1 MARHLI
7 ARIRGLRGTLR
18 NLDEKKKELVEEGRN
33 KIGNLKWYRETLKNE
48 VKDPWDAEWFEDRIK
63 EFKSELKELNEN
75 ISKIK
80 EEQKKQE
87 IVLEEAYKDAEKE
100 GINMR
105 PSPPQ
110 PMAESGT
117 VKQVTI
123 YSNPPAGWEHSP
135 SAPRLVRDIASRQP
149 NSIIQHIHEGDDP
162 NVQFYGMT
170 LLYYLVINGF
180 EDPYI
185 EIVGNA
191 PGIDV
196 NKRSTNGKETPL
208 FGAVREGR
216 IPTLKALLKLPGI
229 DFNKPNKYGVT
240 PLKNALDFGKTDV
253 ANLIQEAI
261 ANEVWTKTFP
271 VGARRGKTKKS
282 RHRRT
287 KTQRRV
293 KKRD

>member
-1 MARHLI
+1 MY
-7 ARIRGLRGTLR
+7 TLR
-18 NLDEKKKELVEEGRN
+18 DLDEKKKKLVEELPG
-33 KIGNLKWYRETLKNE
+33 KEGNLKWYRETLKNE
-48 VKDPWDAEWFEDRIK
+48 KDPLEAEWFEGAIERF
-63 EFKSELKELNEN
+63 EAELKELKED
-75 ISKIK
+75 IAKIEEEKIK
-80 EEQKKQE
+80 QE
-87 IVLEEAYKDAEKE
+87 TVLEEAYNDAEKE

-117 VKQVTI
+117 VKQEVTI
-123 YSNPPAGWEHSP
+123 YSNPPAGWANSP
-135 SAPRLVRDIASRQP
+135 SAPRLVRDIASSQP
-149 NSIIQHIHEGDDP
+149 TSIIQHIHEGDDP
-162 NVQFYGMT
+162 NVEFYGMT
-170 LLYYLVINGF
+170 LLYYLVINGY

-196 NKRSTNGKETPL
+196 NKTSTNGKETPL